1 MYTESVSLTFET
13 DPAMNVIEL
22 VEHIKRKK
30 KKYIKLDIFFLFHGL
45 RNEQKYSNVFLR
57 HVFCR
62 MNVIDINF

>member
-30 KKYIKLDIFFLFHGL
+30 EIYKVRYFFSISWPEERAKVLQCIFEACILSHEC
-45 RNEQKYSNVFLR
+45 N
-57 HVFCR
+57 
-62 MNVIDINF
+62 

>member
-30 KKYIKLDIFFLFHGL
+30 EIYKVRYFFLFHGL